1 MTVEGA
7 SSLRPHRKQGSRD
20 IQDEAVCWVRSGRR
34 PSEDGNSLGWL
45 CWGFQ
50 SSKGLCIQGWKS
62 LHPGQSTHPTA
73 PTESDRLAGVSLKC
87 GQRWGDHCL
96 HSILSPEFYT
106 HIMPRKRFLE
116 QEGRKGR
123 PRIRATKALSR
134 PRNATCDILH
144 GKVSHVRKRAS
155 GKERTRSWHERLQ
168 GYAKKVAFGIFKVVA
183 EK

>member
-1 MTVEGA
+1 
-7 SSLRPHRKQGSRD
+7 
-20 IQDEAVCWVRSGRR
+20 
-34 PSEDGNSLGWL
+34 
-45 CWGFQ
+45 
-50 SSKGLCIQGWKS
+50 
-62 LHPGQSTHPTA
+62 
-73 PTESDRLAGVSLKC
+73 
-87 GQRWGDHCL
+87 
-96 HSILSPEFYT
+96 
-106 HIMPRKRFLE
+106 MPRKRFLE